1 MDINYMDINCTD
13 NDTTKQINI
22 TGQSNRYQIKKL
34 TQEKKKNK
42 KRVEIEKL
50 NLTEE
55 CFSFEKQFEIINNL
69 NNLNIKDENDS
80 KILIKQIEKKI
91 NSYKQQD
98 IDKKVL
104 NNEKFINLKCI
115 IDKLIETKIKCYYCK
130 CEMYILYENVRE
142 SKQWTVDRINNDLG
156 HNVDNIVLACL
167 DCNLKRKCRS
177 ADKFLFTKQ
186 LNIIRQDIKFDKV
199 YK

>member
-1 MDINYMDINCTD
+1 MDSNEK
-13 NDTTKQINI
+13 KQINI

-34 TQEKKKNK
+34 TQEKKKDK

-55 CFSFEKQFEIINNL
+55 YFIFEKQIEIMNNIL
-69 NNLNIKDENDS
+69 NNDEDKNGS

-104 NNEKFINLKCI
+104 NNEKFINLKFI
-115 IDKLIETKIKCYYCK
+115 IDKLIETEIKCYYCK
-130 CEMYILYENVRE
+130 CEMYILYENVRDL
-142 SKQWTVDRINNDLG
+142 KQWTVDRINNDLG

-167 DCNLKRKCRS
+167 DCNLKRRCRS

-186 LNIIRQDIKFDKV
+186 LNIIKQDN
-199 YK
+199 